1 MQNYLNDVI
10 VNNFRPLIN
19 QNIYSAIK
27 DTNGCILCSTNILAQ
42 SAGFDKWEEVIGMSY
57 NSTYTKI
64 IRAKMGVT
72 NSQII
77 DQIQDYFNLLYK
89 LELLVVKEKVVVSF
103 IEMIPYRS
111 IYESYLCTLIPLF
124 NPNEEVIAIQLYY
137 STHKLFGIND
147 YFEQFNTIDN
157 NKLIKLT
164 EAEIN
169 EVLQIF
175 APRELEIAYLLTIG
189 FSQYQIAD
197 ILQIGRGTIAKVI
210 SDQIC
215 PKLGIIGS
223 STRQVIE
230 KIREMNC
237 FQSPPKSLLRPLVLI
252 LDEEVNKKLQE
263 TA

>member
-10 VNNFRPLIN
+10 VKNFQPLIN
-19 QNIYSAIK
+19 QNILSSIK
-27 DTNGCILCSTNILAQ
+27 DSYGRIICSTNMLAK
-42 SAGFDKWEEVIGMSY
+42 SAGFNHWQDVIGMSY
-57 NSTYTKI
+57 NSTYTNI
-64 IRAKMGVT
+64 IRTKMEV
-72 NSQII
+72 SDEQIV
-77 DQIQDYFNLLYK
+77 DQIQDYLKLLYN
-89 LELLVVKEKVVVSF
+89 LELLVITDKIVVSF
-103 IEMIPYRS
+103 IEMIPYKG

-124 NPNEEVIAIQLYY
+124 NPEEEVVAIQQYY

-147 YFEQFNTIDN
+147 YFEQFNTLDN

-169 EVLQIF
+169 EVLQVF

-223 STRQVIE
+223 STRQVVERIQA
-230 KIREMNC
+230 MNC

-252 LDEEVNKKLQE
+252 LDEEINKKLQKSN
-263 TA
+263 